1 MARLPTSPQSRETPT
16 VPARVELP
24 PSLPEHVCRVLRD
37 DILGGLLAPGDR
49 LTEGQ
54 VIERTGVSRTPVRE
68 GLRMLEA
75 EGLVVSQR
83 GRGTYVAYRLTP
95 EEARL
100 IYEIRLIVE
109 PHLTRLAAE
118 RMTDEDLAFVRFRLS
133 EFSQALDAGP
143 RLAGQRDADF
153 HLAIYEASRSE
164 LRSVLRGYWSRMQ
177 LELSERV
184 YIAELPSRFVAEHEE
199 IVEALASRDGD
210 GAAACMARHIGH
222 GRDVIEKSMREGADT
237 TERGQQ

>member
-1 MARLPTSPQSRETPT
+1 MPAPTPRRDAATT
-16 VPARVELP
+16 TTRVELP
-24 PSLPEHVCRVLRD
+24 LSLPEHVCRIVRE
-37 DILGGLLAPGDR
+37 DILGGVLAPGER
-49 LTEGQ
+49 LTEAL

-83 GRGTYVAYRLTP
+83 GRGSYVAYRLTP

-100 IYEIRLIVE
+100 IYDIRLIIE
-109 PHLTRLAAE
+109 PRLTKLAAE
-118 RMTDEDLAFVRFRLS
+118 RMTDEDIASVRLQLAHFS
-133 EFSQALDAGP
+133 EALDAGP

-153 HLAIYEASRSE
+153 HLAIYDASRSE

-184 YIAELPSRFVAEHEE
+184 YTTELPRRFVREHEE
-199 IVEALASRDGD
+199 IVDALASGDGD
-210 GAAACMARHIGH
+210 RAADSMARHIAH
-222 GRDVIEKSMREGADT
+222 GREALVKSMRANTVATDG
-237 TERGQQ
+237 TEP